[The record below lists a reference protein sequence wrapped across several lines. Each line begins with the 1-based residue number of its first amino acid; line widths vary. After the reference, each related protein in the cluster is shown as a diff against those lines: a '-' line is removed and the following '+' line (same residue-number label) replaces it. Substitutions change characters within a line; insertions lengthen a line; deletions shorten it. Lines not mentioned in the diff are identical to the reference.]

1 MKAHWKRGCVVLAV
15 IVSLALGPV
24 SQVRALSV
32 FDGANYSQ
40 NLLTAVRTLQM
51 VNNQIKQL
59 ANEAQMLVNM
69 ARHLQPLDYNAS
81 TQIRTALFRIDAL
94 MRRAEGLAYEVAE
107 VDAAYAR
114 LFPEEYAAAVTTDE
128 LVRDARERW
137 ELSRQAFQQ
146 TMRIQAQVVRNVESD
161 ASILDR
167 LVLESQAAVGSLQA
181 QQAGNQLVALN
192 TKQALQTQ
200 ELLAAQQ
207 RAEALEQAR
216 AVLSEEQARARFA
229 RFIGDGTA
237 YTPIR

>member
-1 MKAHWKRGCVVLAV
+1 M
-15 IVSLALGPV
+15 
-24 SQVRALSV
+24 
-32 FDGANYSQ
+32 
-40 NLLTAVRTLQM
+40 
-51 VNNQIKQL
+51 
-59 ANEAQMLVNM
+59 
-69 ARHLQPLDYNAS
+69 
-81 TQIRTALFRIDAL
+81 
-94 MRRAEGLAYEVAE
+94 MRRTEGLAYEVAA
-107 VDAAYAR
+107 VDAEYAR
-114 LFPEEYAAAVTTDE
+114 LFPERYAAAVTSDQ
-128 LVRDARERW
+128 LVQDARERW

-146 TMRIQAQVVRNVESD
+146 TMRIQAQVVRNVETD

-216 AVLSEEQARARFA
+216 AVLSEEQARARFD
-229 RFIGDGTA
+229 RFIGDGNA